1 MAEGGAGWDSKP
13 FNEDN
18 PFGKK
23 STVVG
28 GDNILHSKQRWE
40 AIKAVKENRA
50 TPAQQQLV
58 HDADIWMQNALAQR
72 EE

>member
-1 MAEGGAGWDSKP
+1 MTTGWDIKP
-13 FNEDN
+13 YNEDA

-28 GDNILHSKQRWE
+28 GDNIPLSAERWD
-40 AIKAVKENRA
+40 AIKAVKAGKA
-50 TPAQQQLV
+50 TPEQTQLV

-72 EE
+72 ED